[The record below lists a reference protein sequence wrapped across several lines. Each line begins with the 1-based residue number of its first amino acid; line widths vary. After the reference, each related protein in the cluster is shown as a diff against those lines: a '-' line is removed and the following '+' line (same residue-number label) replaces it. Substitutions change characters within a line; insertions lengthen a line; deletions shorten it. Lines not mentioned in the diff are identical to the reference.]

1 MNKKRK
7 NKIVKIFT
15 KMLVNLIGLL
25 LVGGVFSFLIIEYLT
40 KFTY

>member
-7 NKIVKIFT
+7 NKIVRRLVA
-15 KMLVNLIGLL
+15 MLINLIGLL
-25 LVGGVFSFLIIEYLT
+25 LVGGVFGYLIIEYLT

>member
-1 MNKKRK
+1 MNKKCK
-7 NKIVKIFT
+7 KKIMKRLI

-25 LVGGVFSFLIIEYLT
+25 LIGGMFSYLIIEYLT

>member
-1 MNKKRK
+1 MDKKRK
-7 NKIVKIFT
+7 KKIAKRFI

-25 LVGGVFSFLIIEYLT
+25 LVGGVFSYFIIEYLT

>member
-7 NKIVKIFT
+7 NKIVKRLVT
-15 KMLVNLIGLL
+15 MLINLIGLL
-25 LVGGVFSFLIIEYLT
+25 LVGGMFSCLIIEYLT